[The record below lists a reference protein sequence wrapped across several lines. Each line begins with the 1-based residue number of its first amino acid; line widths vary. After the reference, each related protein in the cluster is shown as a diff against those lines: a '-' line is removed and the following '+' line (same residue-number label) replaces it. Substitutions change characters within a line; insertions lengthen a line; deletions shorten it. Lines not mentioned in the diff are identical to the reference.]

1 MQLGSKERELVGM
14 DGEKRDETSW
24 GISWLKRTP
33 QLKIFNIEIFQIENI
48 SSTLSITNLKSLLYW
63 TMLRVMC
70 DGQAE
75 DVREYVSE
83 GRGQLYVDYVTDL
96 AAVIP

>member
-1 MQLGSKERELVGM
+1 MMYYGRPRTDQMQLGSKERELVGM

-70 DGQAE
+70 DGQA
-75 DVREYVSE
+75 
-83 GRGQLYVDYVTDL
+83 
-96 AAVIP
+96 

>member
-1 MQLGSKERELVGM
+1 MMYYGRPRTDQMQLGSKEREVVGM
-14 DGEKRDETSW
+14 DGERYETSW
-24 GISWLKRTP
+24 GISWLKGTP

-70 DGQAE
+70 DGQA
-75 DVREYVSE
+75 
-83 GRGQLYVDYVTDL
+83 
-96 AAVIP
+96 